1 MPPKIESGDTTFGAS
16 ETLASADVPQLPK
29 AIRCDASPQCDSF
42 RDGLG
47 CPHAMSKVEM
57 IDWLTRIR
65 SHRIKLESEPS
76 SPRRKSAAAEA
87 KTARAAVREARE
99 EEEF

>member
-1 MPPKIESGDTTFGAS
+1 MPPKIESGDGAFGAS
-16 ETLASADVPQLPK
+16 DGSAASADVPQLPK
-29 AIRCDASPQCDSF
+29 AIRCDALPQCDSF

-65 SHRIKLESEPS
+65 SHRIKLESEPV
-76 SPRRKSAAAEA
+76 RRKSAATEA